1 MTEATAKKTTRT
13 RKASTS
19 PKTTTAK
26 RKPVSLEL
34 PPNPLVFEIFDL
46 ASRQRVKA
54 KKVEVLQKYTHPV
67 LKSLFIWNYD
77 ERIVSALP
85 EGDVPYGDPEDQLKY
100 EGSLSS
106 AIEGT
111 SRDMYNN
118 GNFSLGTTDAAA
130 RTTLRSQWKNL
141 YHFVEG
147 GNAAL
152 SKMRRESMFINL
164 LQSVHPLEA
173 EILCLV
179 KDKKLGDVY
188 KITQEVVSLA
198 YPDIQWGKR

>member
-1 MTEATAKKTTRT
+1 MTEATTAKKSRKTTA
-13 RKASTS
+13 K
-19 PKTTTAK
+19 KTTTAK
-26 RKPVSLEL
+26 RKPASLEL
-34 PPNPLVFEIFDL
+34 PPSPLVFEIFDL
-46 ASRQRVKA
+46 TSRQRTKA
-54 KKVEVLQKYTHPV
+54 KKVEVLTKFEHPV

-85 EGDVPYGDPEDQLKY
+85 DGEVPYGDPEDQLKY

-118 GNFSLGTTDAAA
+118 GNFSLGTTDASA
-130 RTTLRSQWKNL
+130 RTTLRTQWKNL

-147 GNAAL
+147 GNAGL

-179 KDKKLGDVY
+179 KDKRLGDVY
-188 KITQEVVSLA
+188 KIPQDVVALA

>member
-1 MTEATAKKTTRT
+1 MTEATAKKTST
-13 RKASTS
+13 RKA
-19 PKTTTAK
+19 KTTTK
-26 RKPVSLEL
+26 RKPVSIEL
-34 PPNPLVFEIFDL
+34 PANPLVFEVLDL

-54 KKVEVLQKYTHPV
+54 KKVEVLQKYEHPS

-77 ERIVSALP
+77 EKIVSALP

-118 GNFSLGTTDAAA
+118 GNFSLGNTDSAA
-130 RTTLRSQWKNL
+130 RTSLRQQWKNL

-147 GNAAL
+147 GNAGL

-164 LQSVHPLEA
+164 LQSIHPLEA

-179 KDKKLGDVY
+179 KDKRLGDVY
-188 KITQEVVSLA
+188 KVPQEIVSMA
-198 YPDIQWGKR
+198 YPDIQWGSR

>member
-54 KKVEVLQKYTHPV
+54 KKVEVLQKYAHPV

-173 EILCLV
+173 EVLCLV
-179 KDKKLGDVY
+179 KDKRLGDVY

>member
-1 MTEATAKKTTRT
+1 MTEATTAKKSRKTTAKKTTT
-13 RKASTS
+13 
-19 PKTTTAK
+19 K
-26 RKPVSLEL
+26 RKPVSLDL
-34 PPNPLVFEIFDL
+34 PTNPLMFEILDL

-54 KKVEVLQKYTHPV
+54 KKVEVLQRYENPA

-77 ERIVSALP
+77 EKIVSALP

-100 EGSLSS
+100 EGSLSD
-106 AIEGT
+106 AIQGT

-147 GNAAL
+147 GNAGL

-164 LQSVHPLEA
+164 LQSIHPLEA
-173 EILCLV
+173 EILLPSQ
-179 KDKKLGDVY
+179 G
-188 KITQEVVSLA
+188 QET
-198 YPDIQWGKR
+198 W

>member
-54 KKVEVLQKYTHPV
+54 KKVEVLQRYAHPV

-77 ERIVSALP
+77 DRIVSALP

-173 EILCLV
+173 EVLCLV
-179 KDKKLGDVY
+179 KDKRLGDVY
-188 KITQEVVSLA
+188 KIPQEVVSLA